1 MRIAVVGTG
10 YVGLVTGTCFSE
22 MGVHVTCVDVDEH
35 KIEALNKGSIPIY
48 EPGLETLVHKNMK
61 SKRLHFTTRLQDVIN
76 EVDIVWY
83 RMLFTTCILLVFTG
97 LPRIGW
103 RKFLQLCGCGA
114 LLGLHWMLFYGS
126 IKASNV
132 SIGVICFS
140 LIGFFT
146 AIFEPLIFKKRF
158 SGLELLFSLITV
170 LGVLC
175 IFSLDA
181 RYRYGIMIGV
191 LSSAV
196 CALYA
201 ICNKKASVGVRSRT
215 VLMYQMSG
223 GLIIVSAIIPVY
235 LWFFPSQQPV
245 VVIPEGSNLWFMLC
259 HALFCTVGMYLL
271 QIQALKRLS
280 AFTVNLTYNLEPCYT
295 IILAFLIFGEG
306 REINFSFYLGIALI
320 LLSVLL
326 QTLRALKSNK

>member
-1 MRIAVVGTG
+1 MLAGFTG
-10 YVGLVTGTCFSE
+10 LFGRL
-22 MGVHVTCVDVDEH
+22 
-35 KIEALNKGSIPIY
+35 I
-48 EPGLETLVHKNMK
+48 TL
-61 SKRLHFTTRLQDVIN
+61 N

-83 RMLFTTCILLVFTG
+83 RMLFTSAILLVFTG
-97 LPRIGW
+97 LPHVGW
-103 RKFLQLCGCGA
+103 RKFFQLCGCGA
-114 LLGLHWMLFYGS
+114 LLGFHWILFYGS

-146 AIFEPLIFKKRF
+146 ALFEPMIFKRKL
-158 SGLELLFSLITV
+158 SWLELLFSLITV
-170 LGVLC
+170 LGVFC
-175 IFSLDA
+175 IFSFDA
-181 RYRYGIMIGV
+181 RYRYGITIGV
-191 LSSAV
+191 VSSAV

-223 GLIIVSAIIPVY
+223 GLVAVSAIIPIY
-235 LWFFPSQQPV
+235 LFFFPSQQPV
-245 VVIPEGSNLWFMLC
+245 IVVPEGSNLWFMLC

-280 AFTVNLTYNLEPCYT
+280 AFTVNLSYNLEPCYT

-306 REINFSFYLGIALI
+306 REINFSFYIGICLI

-326 QTLRALKSNK
+326 QTRRAWGR

>member
-1 MRIAVVGTG
+1 MNETKRGFMQLHLSVLLAGFTG
-10 YVGLVTGTCFSE
+10 LFGKL
-22 MGVHVTCVDVDEH
+22 
-35 KIEALNKGSIPIY
+35 I
-48 EPGLETLVHKNMK
+48 TL
-61 SKRLHFTTRLQDVIN
+61 N

-83 RMLFTTCILLVFTG
+83 RMLLTSAILLVFTG
-97 LPRIGW
+97 LPRVGW
-103 RKFLQLCGCGA
+103 RKFLELCGCGA

-146 AIFEPLIFKKRF
+146 ALFEPMILKKRF
-158 SGLELLFSLITV
+158 SWLELFFSLVTV
-170 LGVLC
+170 AGVLC

-181 RYRYGIMIGV
+181 RYRYGITIGV
-191 LSSAV
+191 VSSAV

-201 ICNKKASVGVRSRT
+201 ICNKKVSVGVRSRT

-223 GLIIVSAIIPVY
+223 GLVAVSAIIPLY
-235 LWFFPSQQPV
+235 LMIFPSQQPV
-245 VVIPEGSNLWFMLC
+245 VVVPDGTNLWFMLC

-295 IILAFLIFGEG
+295 IVLAFLIFGEG
-306 REINFSFYLGIALI
+306 RELNFSFYIGIALI
-320 LLSVLL
+320 VLSVAL
-326 QTLRALKSNK
+326 QSAKAWKK